1 MKKRKKMLFLNNT
14 KTTKNNNNNIKR
26 NKRKGYNKMKKQAQA
41 TSNNNNNIF
50 AQALATLASTQKQAR
65 KRDSIIASN
74 ASNGF
79 ATLTKQAC
87 KQNKQ
92 GFVYVLHNATLL
104 QNDVLQALGI
114 ASASTRNRLDKNKAQ
129 VLLSLDK
136 QAQQALKIAL
146 ATDLQE

>member
-1 MKKRKKMLFLNNT
+1 
-14 KTTKNNNNNIKR
+14 
-26 NKRKGYNKMKKQAQA
+26 MKKQAQA

-79 ATLTKQAC
+79 ATITKQAC
-87 KQNKQ
+87 KSNKQ
-92 GFVYVLHNATLL
+92 GFVYVLHNGALL

-114 ASASTRNRLDKNKAQ
+114 ATSNGRNRIDYNKMQALLNIASTQ
-129 VLLSLDK
+129 P
-136 QAQQALKIAL
+136 QALDAMRIKL
-146 ATDLQE
+146 ATSATE